1 MNLWV
6 WVQFLEPCE
15 NGIKTIVKLSSPLE
29 KNHTMALASSLM
41 DGIARMLYRAPFTYG
56 RIYKLLFKISIHY
69 TIKINH
75 IKYHFSL

>member
-1 MNLWV
+1 MGLGAIFGTMWTWYKNLY
-6 WVQFLEPCE
+6 
-15 NGIKTIVKLSSPLE
+15 SSRE
-29 KNHTMALASSLM
+29 KNPTMALASSLM

-75 IKYHFSL
+75 IKYHFIL